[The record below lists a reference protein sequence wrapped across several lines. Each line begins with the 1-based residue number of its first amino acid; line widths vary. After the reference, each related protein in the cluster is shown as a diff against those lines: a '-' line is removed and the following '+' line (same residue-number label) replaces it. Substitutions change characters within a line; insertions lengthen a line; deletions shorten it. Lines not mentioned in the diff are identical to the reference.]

1 MSYVLGVGRVGK
13 RAGLVVDELGDPL
26 FAEPDEGGAADDGR
40 AVELDSIDARGE
52 TRGKGY

>member
-26 FAEPDEGGAADDGR
+26 FAEPDEGGAADGGG
-40 AVELDSIDARGE
+40 AVELDGIDAGR
-52 TRGKGY
+52 K

>member
-26 FAEPDEGGAADDGR
+26 FAEPDEGGALDGSW
-40 AVELDSIDARGE
+40 AVELDGIDAGR
-52 TRGKGY
+52 K